1 MTTRRRRVQLTHPRL
16 VHDETRSYLPWL
28 PRQITG
34 WINAN
39 DFVLLDVGSAGRP
52 TARRTAAVVTV
63 GEFFASPGFG
73 GVCAV
78 VAALLVAW
86 SALVVSRQ
94 RRVEADRT
102 AADRDR
108 VAALERWWTQYAWLV
123 SADAD
128 RLPFEGRV
136 EILVHLLRSAE
147 SLQSPSWSPR
157 RGRISVCCGAGSTRV
172 PPYHPHRTVA
182 SAVVVG
188 RAGTRRVRAAAA
200 GRRVARLDAAA
211 DQPERT
217 ARPSQKPRKR
227 TRKRPRR

>member
-1 MTTRRRRVQLTHPRL
+1 M
-16 VHDETRSYLPWL
+16 
-28 PRQITG
+28 
-34 WINAN
+34 
-39 DFVLLDVGSAGRP
+39 
-52 TARRTAAVVTV
+52 TV

-78 VAALLVAW
+78 VAALVVAW

-136 EILVHLLRSAE
+136 EILVHLLRTAESWQSAE
-147 SLQSPSWSPR
+147 LVAAARAYFGVLRQW
-157 RGRISVCCGAGSTRV
+157 IDDSTADY
-172 PPYHPHRTVA
+172 PNRTVGVSA
-182 SAVVVG
+182 SSSVERELAAFG
-188 RAGTRRVRAAAA
+188 PQRRAAAL
-200 GRRVARLDAAA
+200 ARLDAAA
-211 DQPERT
+211 DQP
-217 ARPSQKPRKR
+217 
-227 TRKRPRR
+227 